1 MIVSVNEALR
11 RVGEPF
17 TFAWEG
23 KLEEQTYAGD
33 PVKFVGPG
41 KLSGTYVYD
50 GQTFRVDAEAEASY
64 ETTCA
69 RCGKPMV
76 ETLAFS
82 FTEHFVRSVYKTPDD
97 ELYPYEG
104 EKLDLSEAIF
114 DNLLL
119 EMPMTTVCSESCKGL
134 CPICG
139 ADLNLGQCG
148 CLNSK
153 IDARLS
159 ALESLLN
166 DHKEV

>member
-1 MIVSVNEALR
+1 MVVSVNEALR

-17 TFAWEG
+17 PFFWEG
-23 KLEEQTYAGD
+23 ILKPQTYAGETIS
-33 PVKFVGPG
+33 FCGTA

-50 GQTFRVDAEAEASY
+50 GKTFRVDADAEASY

-69 RCGKPMV
+69 RCGRPMV

-82 FTEHFVRSVYKTPDD
+82 FSERFVRSVFKTEDD

-104 EKLDLSEAIF
+104 EKLDLTEAFF
-114 DNLLL
+114 DNLFL
-119 EMPMTTVCSESCKGL
+119 EMPMTSVCSESCKGL
-134 CPICG
+134 CPVCG

-148 CLNSK
+148 CQNSK

>member
-17 TFAWEG
+17 PFAWEG
-23 KLEEQTYAGD
+23 ELAPETYAGD
-33 PVKFVGPG
+33 PVKFTGTA

-50 GQTFRVDAEAEASY
+50 GKTFRVDADAEASY

-69 RCGKPMV
+69 RCGAPMV
-76 ETLAFS
+76 ETLSFS

-104 EKLDLSEAIF
+104 EKLDLTEAFF
-114 DNLLL
+114 DNLFL

-139 ADLNLGQCG
+139 ANLNQGQCG
-148 CLNSK
+148 CQK
-153 IDARLS
+153 YKVDARLS

>member
-1 MIVSVNEALR
+1 MVVSVNEALR

-17 TFAWEG
+17 PFAWEG
-23 KLEEQTYAGD
+23 ELGEQTYAGD
-33 PVKFVGPG
+33 PVKFVGSG

-50 GQTFRVDAEAEASY
+50 GKTFRVDAAAEASY

-69 RCGKPMV
+69 RCNRPMV
-76 ETLAFS
+76 ETVSFS
-82 FTEHFVRSVYKTPDD
+82 FTERFVRSVYKTPDD

-104 EKLDLSEAIF
+104 EQLDLTEAFF
-114 DNLLL
+114 DNFFL
-119 EMPMTTVCSESCKGL
+119 EMPMTSVCSESCKGL

-139 ADLNLGQCG
+139 ADLNRGQCD
-148 CLNSK
+148 CQNSK
-153 IDARLS
+153 IDARFS

>member
-1 MIVSVNEALR
+1 MVVSVNEALR

-17 TFAWEG
+17 PFAWEG
-23 KLEEQTYAGD
+23 RLAPQTFGGD
-33 PVKFVGPG
+33 PVTFVGTA
-41 KLSGTYVYD
+41 KLIGTYVYD
-50 GQTFRVDAEAEASY
+50 GKTFRVDAEAEASY

-69 RCGKPMV
+69 RCNRPMV
-76 ETLAFS
+76 QTVSFS
-82 FTEHFVRSVYKTPDD
+82 FTEHFVRSVFKTPDD

-104 EKLDLSEAIF
+104 EKLDLTDAFF
-114 DNLLL
+114 DNLFL

-134 CPICG
+134 CPVCG
-139 ADLNLGQCG
+139 ADLNRGQCS
-148 CLNSK
+148 CSNQT